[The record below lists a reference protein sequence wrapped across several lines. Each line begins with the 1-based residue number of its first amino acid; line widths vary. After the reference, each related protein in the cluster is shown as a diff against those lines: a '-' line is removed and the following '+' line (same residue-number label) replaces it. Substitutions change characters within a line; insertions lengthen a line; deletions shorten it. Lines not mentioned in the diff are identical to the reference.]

1 MSKQLDSRPF
11 DLWAFFLN
19 MSSTSREKV
28 TITWGGVVAV
38 LLIVNVGGV
47 VDIRRCVEAL
57 NKLPDMQKMV
67 EQNSKDIREIEAVLR
82 RNKLVSSGPDSVN
95 ISTAQYN
102 E

>member
-1 MSKQLDSRPF
+1 MMAL
-11 DLWAFFLN
+11 
-19 MSSTSREKV
+19 
-28 TITWGGVVAV
+28 

-47 VDIRRCVEAL
+47 IDIRRCVEAL
-57 NKLPDMQKMV
+57 NKLPEMQRTV

-82 RNKLVSSGPDSVN
+82 RNKLVSTGPDAVN